1 VERFGFDEWFE
12 RNGLCEDVRYSAQVA
27 KACRVAVVSDAR
39 VAHLEDPGTRRAS
52 YLRGRDQVVN
62 RLYVV
67 RTSSMFSQPRCWWAL
82 TGQFLINAGGGVA
95 TADLDRLTRAFGNVV
110 GALEALSGRTYRRG

>member
-1 VERFGFDEWFE
+1 M
-12 RNGLCEDVRYSAQVA
+12 
-27 KACRVAVVSDAR
+27 AVVSDAR
-39 VAHLEDPGTRRAS
+39 VAHLEDSGSRRAS

-95 TADLDRLTRAFGNVV
+95 TADLDRLARAFGNVV